1 MQVVIPMP
9 RNKNLP
15 TVSDFRR
22 DFPQFTDATRY
33 PDPVIQFRLS
43 LADTLIDG
51 SAMGDMF
58 PYLVELFVAHYMVLH
73 AADSAAGALGGAGG
87 STSGVVASKSVDKV
101 SVSYDNSSTL
111 SADAGFWNF
120 SRYGAEFW
128 QMLMMFGYGGIQL

>member
-1 MQVVIPMP
+1 MA

-22 DFPQFTDATRY
+22 DFPQFTDTAKY
-33 PDPVIQFRLS
+33 PDAVIQFRLS
-43 LADTLIDG
+43 LADTLMDG
-51 SAMGDMF
+51 SAMGEMF
-58 PYLVELFVAHYMVLH
+58 PYLVELFVAHYMVLYSS
-73 AADSAAGALGGAGG
+73 DTSAGSLGGAGG

-128 QMLMMFGYGGIQL
+128 QMLQYFGYGGIQL

>member
-1 MQVVIPMP
+1 MA

-22 DFPQFTDATRY
+22 DFPQFSDATKY
-33 PDPVIQFRLS
+33 PEPVIQFRLN

-58 PYLVELFVAHYMVLH
+58 PYLAELFVAHYM
-73 AADSAAGALGGAGG
+73 AIYASDTAAGALGGAGG

-111 SADAGFWNF
+111 NADAGFWNF

-128 QMLMMFGYGGIQL
+128 QLLQFFGYGGVQL

>member
-1 MQVVIPMP
+1 MP

-22 DFPQFTDATRY
+22 DFPQFADTTKY
-33 PDPVIQFRLS
+33 PDPVIQFRLN

-58 PYLVELFVAHYMVLH
+58 PYMVELFVAHYMVLY
-73 AADSAAGALGGAGG
+73 AADSASEAVGGAGG
-87 STSGVVASKSVDKV
+87 ASSGVVASKSVDKV

-111 SADAGFWNF
+111 NADAGFWNY
-120 SRYGAEFW
+120 SRYGAEFY
-128 QMLMMFGYGGIQL
+128 QMLMLFGYGGVQL

>member
-1 MQVVIPMP
+1 MA

-22 DFPQFTDATRY
+22 DFPQFADEMKY
-33 PDPVIQFRLS
+33 PDPIIQFRLN

-58 PYLVELFVAHYMVLH
+58 PYLAELFVAHYMALY
-73 AADSAAGALGGAGG
+73 AADKASGAVGGAGG
-87 STSGVVASKSVDKV
+87 ATSGVVASKSVDKV

-111 SADAGFWNF
+111 NADAGFWNF
-120 SRYGAEFW
+120 SRYGAEFY
-128 QMLMMFGYGGIQL
+128 QMLMLFGYGGIQL

>member
-1 MQVVIPMP
+1 MA

-22 DFPQFTDATRY
+22 DFPQFSDATKY
-33 PDPVIQFRLS
+33 PDPVIQFRFN

-58 PYLVELFVAHYMVLH
+58 PYLAELFVAHYMALY
-73 AADSAAGALGGAGG
+73 ASDTAAGALGGAGG
-87 STSGVVASKSVDKV
+87 ATSGVVASKSVDKV

-111 SADAGFWNF
+111 NADAGFWNF

-128 QMLMMFGYGGIQL
+128 QLLQFFGYGGIQL

>member
-1 MQVVIPMP
+1 MQ
-9 RNKNLP
+9 RNRNLP

-22 DFPQFTDATRY
+22 DFPQFDDATQY
-33 PDPVIQFRLS
+33 PEPVIQFRLN

-51 SAMGDMF
+51 SVMGDSF
-58 PYLVELFVAHYMVLH
+58 PYLAELFVAHYMVLR

-87 STSGVVASKSVDKV
+87 ATSGVVTSKSVDKV

-111 SADAGFWNF
+111 NADAGFWNF

-128 QMLMMFGYGGIQL
+128 QLLQLFGYGGIQL